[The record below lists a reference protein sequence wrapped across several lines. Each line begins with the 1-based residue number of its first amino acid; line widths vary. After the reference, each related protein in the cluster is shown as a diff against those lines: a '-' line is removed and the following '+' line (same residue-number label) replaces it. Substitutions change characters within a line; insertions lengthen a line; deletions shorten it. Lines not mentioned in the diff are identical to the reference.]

1 MTQLTRL
8 SVLAGFLATG
18 AIAFT
23 SISAQA
29 ASFTAQDAVAQNCVG
44 KQNCLVNNF
53 FTLSASANPN
63 KSRQLTQ
70 KTVGGI
76 LGIGVAQDA
85 KNLSGDTSQ
94 GEIDLDEVLKVSFK
108 KAGILESLQLSF
120 LYQPGV
126 YYDQVFEAAL
136 VTADGV
142 LNKGKLTVTGDSTAV
157 WNLANGSVVNV
168 SRSIKD
174 AGGSYS
180 ILNPFGK
187 TEIAGFSLT
196 PVKVKDAAGKYPTG
210 SKNSDFALSAVSV
223 HVPEPTTLAGLG
235 VVGLLAA
242 SRRRKA
248 VQG

>member
-8 SVLAGFLATG
+8 SVLAGVLSTG

-23 SISAQA
+23 STSAQA

-44 KQNCLVNNF
+44 QQSCLVNNF
-53 FTLSASANPN
+53 FTLSANPAKN
-63 KSRQLTQ
+63 RQLTQ
-70 KTVGGI
+70 KTVGGV

-85 KNLSGDTSQ
+85 KKLSSDSSQ
-94 GEIDLDEVLKVSFK
+94 GEIDLGEVLKVDFK

-120 LYQPGV
+120 LYQPGI

-136 VTADGV
+136 VTANGV
-142 LNKGKLTVTGDSTAV
+142 LNKIGTLKVTGNSTAI
-157 WNLANGSVVNV
+157 WSLPGGSVVNV
-168 SRSIKD
+168 SPSLTNG
-174 AGGSYS
+174 GGSYS

-196 PVKVKDAAGKYPTG
+196 PVKVKDANGNYPTG
-210 SKNSDFALSAVSV
+210 SKNSDFALSAAAV

>member
-1 MTQLTRL
+1 MTQLIRL
-8 SVLAGFLATG
+8 SVLAGLLSTG
-18 AIAFT
+18 AIAFAST
-23 SISAQA
+23 SAQA
-29 ASFTAQDAVAQNCVG
+29 ASFTAQDAVAQSCVG
-44 KQNCLVNNF
+44 QQSCLVNNF
-53 FTLSASANPN
+53 FTLSANPSKN
-63 KSRQLTQ
+63 RQLTQ

-85 KNLSGDTSQ
+85 KKLSGDTSQ
-94 GEIDLDEVLKVSFK
+94 GEIDLGEVLKVSFK

-136 VTADGV
+136 VTANGV
-142 LNKGKLTVTGDSTAV
+142 LNKVGKLTVTGNNTAV

-168 SRSIKD
+168 SPSVTN

-187 TEIAGFSLT
+187 AEIAGFSLT
-196 PVKVKDAAGKYPTG
+196 PVKAKDINGKYPTG
-210 SKNSDFALSAVSV
+210 SKNSDFALSAASV